1 MSRGP
6 WFTPAFKTE
15 VWRRWR
21 GGEHCAEIARA
32 LGTYSG
38 PLHRLLRQR
47 GGVAHLRYRSTR
59 SLSLSEREEISRGI
73 CAGDSIRAMA
83 HRMGRAP
90 SSISREI
97 ARHGG
102 KGRYRAL
109 DADRQAWRNGERPKP
124 CRLAQQ
130 PALALL
136 VAQKLRLN
144 WSPQQ
149 IAAWLAREFGND
161 DSRRVS
167 HETIYRTLFIQTRGA
182 LKKELVAHLRRGR
195 SMRYARSYRGKVGTG
210 GGQIVDAVSIRER
223 PAQAEDR
230 AVPGHWEGDLL
241 CGTPGT
247 QIATLVERRSRFVML
262 VKLPSKDSPTV
273 ASALTRHVK
282 KLPKQLRRSLTW
294 DRGLEMAD
302 HKRFSID
309 SDIQVYFCDP
319 QCPWQRGSNEN
330 TNGLLRQY
338 FPKGSD
344 LSRYSQAHLNK
355 VALQLNQRPRETLG
369 FDTPANVL
377 HARVAST
384 G

>member
-21 GGEHCAEIARA
+21 DGESCADIARA
-32 LGTYSG
+32 LETAPSPVY
-38 PLHRLLRQR
+38 RLLRHR
-47 GGVAHLRYRSTR
+47 GGVAQLRCRSVR

-83 HRMGRAP
+83 RRMSRSP
-90 SSISREI
+90 SSICREI

-102 KGRYRAL
+102 KARYRAL
-109 DADRQAWRNGERPKP
+109 AADRQAWRNAERPKP
-124 CRLAQQ
+124 CRLAQH

-136 VAQKLRLN
+136 VARKLRLN

-149 IAAWLAREFGND
+149 IAAWLAREFGSD

-195 SMRYARSYRGKVGTG
+195 SMRYGRRYRGKLGSGV
-210 GGQIVDAVSIRER
+210 GQIVNAVSIRER

-247 QIATLVERRSRFVML
+247 QIATLVERHSRFVML

-273 ASALTRHVK
+273 ASALARHVK

-302 HKRFSID
+302 HQRFSID

-319 QCPWQRGSNEN
+319 RSPWQRGSNEN

-344 LSRYSQAHLNK
+344 LSRYSQTHLNK
-355 VALQLNQRPRETLG
+355 VARQLNQRPRETLG
-369 FDTPANVL
+369 FDTPAQVL

>member
-6 WFTPAFKTE
+6 WFTPTFKTE

-21 GGEHCAEIARA
+21 GGESCADIARA
-32 LGTYSG
+32 LGTYPG

-47 GGVAHLRYRSTR
+47 GGVAHLRCRSAR

-73 CAGDSIRAMA
+73 CASDSIRAMA
-83 HRMGRAP
+83 QRMGRAA

-109 DADRQAWRNGERPKP
+109 DADRQAWRNAQRPKP

-167 HETIYRTLFIQTRGA
+167 HETIYRTLFIQTRGV
-182 LKKELVAHLRRGR
+182 LKKELLAHLRRGR
-195 SMRYARSYRGKVGTG
+195 SMRYARSYRGKIGTG

-247 QIATLVERRSRFVML
+247 QIATLVERHSRFVML

-273 ASALTRHVK
+273 ARALSRHVK

-309 SDIQVYFCDP
+309 SDIQVFFCDP
-319 QCPWQRGSNEN
+319 QSPWQRGSNEN

-344 LSRYSQAHLNK
+344 LSRYSQTHLNK

-384 G
+384 D